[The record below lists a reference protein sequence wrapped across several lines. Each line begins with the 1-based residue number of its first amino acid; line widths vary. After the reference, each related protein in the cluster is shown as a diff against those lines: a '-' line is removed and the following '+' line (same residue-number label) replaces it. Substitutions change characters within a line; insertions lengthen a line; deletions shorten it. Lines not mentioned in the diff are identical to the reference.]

1 MYIIVQCYKIYHK
14 YLKKL
19 PFLGGL
25 ATTKLTLWRTIP
37 SSIIAPVA
45 VTTSICSPVSPNALP
60 INPYLTFTHTL
71 HVQGQGFIPFGCIE
85 ICLPIYKRIFSI
97 FNTIRLSSTISL
109 HCICYVNTLCQVNG
123 CCFCATNDPWIHST
137 DEKPLVETRFMASP
151 FRPTCLISKLWGKI
165 HLNQHELKQNWELT
179 YAYLVGPFLPGQ
191 VPLSLVKSM
200 QCNWSKDSCVP
211 GLKVAT
217 HILQQETEKLSP
229 CLNRRN
235 NLASNG

>member
-71 HVQGQGFIPFGCIE
+71 HVQGQGFISFGCIE

-109 HCICYVNTLCQVNG
+109 HCI
-123 CCFCATNDPWIHST
+123 A
-137 DEKPLVETRFMASP
+137 M
-151 FRPTCLISKLWGKI
+151 LIP
-165 HLNQHELKQNWELT
+165 
-179 YAYLVGPFLPGQ
+179 YA
-191 VPLSLVKSM
+191 KSM
-200 QCNWSKDSCVP
+200 A
-211 GLKVAT
+211 VASVRLM
-217 HILQQETEKLSP
+217 IPESIQQMKNHL
-229 CLNRRN
+229 
-235 NLASNG
+235 